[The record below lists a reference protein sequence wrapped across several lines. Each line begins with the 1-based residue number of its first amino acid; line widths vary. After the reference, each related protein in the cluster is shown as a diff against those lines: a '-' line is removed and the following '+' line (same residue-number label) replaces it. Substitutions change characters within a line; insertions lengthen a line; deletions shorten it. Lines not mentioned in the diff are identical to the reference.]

1 MPRVFMRCFELP
13 RIVQLHA
20 ELKSHCHLKCLQ
32 ILCPFTLFYIKKKGF
47 QWWTFF
53 FLYHFAW
60 IFSQDLG
67 RSTFYLSVPELGSL
81 CFIGVGLCVH
91 VCTDRLT
98 ARHVCILMKWTV
110 GHLVSVNQLGFMWW
124 FSKLIFGAFMCFVRF
139 VSPPGNVL
147 CRMLSRVLSGAG

>member
-1 MPRVFMRCFELP
+1 MD
-13 RIVQLHA
+13 I
-20 ELKSHCHLKCLQ
+20 
-32 ILCPFTLFYIKKKGF
+32 
-47 QWWTFF
+47 F

-98 ARHVCILMKWTV
+98 ARHVCILMK
-110 GHLVSVNQLGFMWW
+110 
-124 FSKLIFGAFMCFVRF
+124 
-139 VSPPGNVL
+139 
-147 CRMLSRVLSGAG
+147 